1 MPGLGGQTVVGGK
14 AFEKD
19 WFFFPKWYIK
29 NFHFLVYADSIWLC
43 FYMSVSHACKVK
55 YRSSHPIQIKFGSL
69 MRLTIVYVCAKF
81 HKNRFNS
88 KKVMT
93 DLIRVGG
100 TSAGVA
106 IMPGLGGQTVVGG
119 PSVVSPKDCNSP
131 NTVPVKIAGV
141 IFCIVL
147 MWFITHS
154 AQI

>member
-1 MPGLGGQTVVGGK
+1 
-14 AFEKD
+14 
-19 WFFFPKWYIK
+19 
-29 NFHFLVYADSIWLC
+29 
-43 FYMSVSHACKVK
+43 MSVSHACKVK

-93 DLIRVGG
+93 DPIRVGG

-119 PSVVSPKDCNSP
+119 LSVVLKCGHLRSGAPRTYPIRVGGGGDNGDIELSL
-131 NTVPVKIAGV
+131 PVI
-141 IFCIVL
+141 IVYD
-147 MWFITHS
+147 
-154 AQI
+154 

>member
-1 MPGLGGQTVVGGK
+1 
-14 AFEKD
+14 
-19 WFFFPKWYIK
+19 
-29 NFHFLVYADSIWLC
+29 
-43 FYMSVSHACKVK
+43 
-55 YRSSHPIQIKFGSL
+55 

-119 PSVVSPKDCNSP
+119 PSVKSENAGIGIGIG
-131 NTVPVKIAGV
+131 IAKSELNPAL
-141 IFCIVL
+141 ICI
-147 MWFITHS
+147 
-154 AQI
+154 A